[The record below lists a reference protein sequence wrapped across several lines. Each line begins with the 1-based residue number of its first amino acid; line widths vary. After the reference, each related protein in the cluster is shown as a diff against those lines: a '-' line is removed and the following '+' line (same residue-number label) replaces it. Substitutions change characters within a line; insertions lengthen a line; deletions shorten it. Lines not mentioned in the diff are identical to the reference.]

1 MELQHTHTFRVTM
14 TRSHRNDM
22 SSIRTNTTYVSNTL
36 ASSDLVTERDA
47 RRHLKKNTRNL
58 HPVKKLDDTKS
69 PAVALM
75 EHTQ

>member
-47 RRHLKKNTRNL
+47 RRHLKKNTRNS

>member
-14 TRSHRNDM
+14 TRSHRNDT
-22 SSIRTNTTYVSNTL
+22 SSMRTNTTYVSNTL

-47 RRHLKKNTRNL
+47 RRHLKKNTRNS
-58 HPVKKLDDTKS
+58 HTVKKLDDTKS

>member
-36 ASSDLVTERDA
+36 ATSDLVTERDA
-47 RRHLKKNTRNL
+47 RRQLKKNMCNS